1 MLCEILHDKSGC
13 EYVVTGVR
21 EYGRYTVK
29 VNGVFWATVENGRE
43 FDEEVEEIKK
53 SFFAYWQKEE
63 NML

>member
-1 MLCEILHDKSGC
+1 MLCEILHDKSGL
-13 EYVVTGVR
+13 EYVVTAVR

-53 SFFAYWQKEE
+53 SFFAY
-63 NML
+63 

>member
-13 EYVVTGVR
+13 EYVVTGVW

-53 SFFAYWQKEE
+53 SFFAY
-63 NML
+63 

>member
-1 MLCEILHDKSGC
+1 MLCEILHDKSGL

-29 VNGVFWATVENGRE
+29 VNGVFWATVENRRE

-53 SFFAYWQKEE
+53 SFFAD
-63 NML
+63 

>member
-1 MLCEILHDKSGC
+1 MFREILHDKSGL
-13 EYVVTGVR
+13 EYVVTAVW

-53 SFFAYWQKEE
+53 SFFAY
-63 NML
+63 